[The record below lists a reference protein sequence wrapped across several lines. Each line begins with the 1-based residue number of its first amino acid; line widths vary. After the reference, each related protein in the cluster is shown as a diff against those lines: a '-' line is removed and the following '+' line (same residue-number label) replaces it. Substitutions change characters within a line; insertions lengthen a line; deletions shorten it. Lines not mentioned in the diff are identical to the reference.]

1 MATRFIF
8 LPKDAE
14 LPGSNAPQLTTINDR
29 PVLAFDAS
37 TDESCYWTA
46 IAPQNLSGALTAVVY
61 YVMAS
66 ATSGAVAFQ
75 LALEAITP
83 TDALDLDA
91 TTGFA
96 TATDSG
102 DSVPATAGYMSGQI
116 VTLANTDSI
125 APADLF
131 RLRFNR
137 DADHAGDTAT
147 GDMLVLAIEFR
158 DAA

>member
-46 IAPQNLSGALTAVVY
+46 IAPQNLSGTITVVIFY
-61 YVMAS
+61 FMAS
-66 ATSGAVAFQ
+66 ATSGAVYVQ
-75 LALEAITP
+75 TALEAITSG
-83 TDALDLDA
+83 DALDLDA
-91 TTGFA
+91 A
-96 TATDSG
+96 TSFGADNTVG
-102 DSVPATAGYMSGQI
+102 DSVPATAGYMSGQLL
-116 VTLANTDSI
+116 TLSNADSI
-125 APADLF
+125 SPGDLF

-137 DADHAGDTAT
+137 DADNAGDTAT
-147 GDMLVLAIEFR
+147 GDMYVLAIEFR
-158 DAA
+158 DSA